1 MPPLYHVNGFGLSKK
16 AIKTLET
23 IVKFASSYIKK
34 IPEQHH

>member
-1 MPPLYHVNGFGLSKK
+1 MPPLYHVNGFGLSKE

-23 IVKFASSYIKK
+23 VVKFASSYIKN